1 MRGIADHIVQ
11 VAEHVVAVH
20 GFGVFQGYVEKTL
33 KSFGLGAPGPEV
45 FIKRVQPV
53 GEMAGADNKVQS
65 APKTFHQRVQILL
78 QVGLKPQL
86 DPDVDPDLV
95 AVLQADLLQ
104 GI

>member
-1 MRGIADHIVQ
+1 
-11 VAEHVVAVH
+11 
-20 GFGVFQGYVEKTL
+20 
-33 KSFGLGAPGPEV
+33 
-45 FIKRVQPV
+45 
-53 GEMAGADNKVQS
+53 MAGADDKVQS
-65 APKTFHQRVQILL
+65 AAKTFHQRVQILL